1 MAVVAGIRFSEW
13 KRRFAAEYYRRV
25 RCTIEDSGAA
35 ESAKMYW
42 SEGMSPEDAVGC
54 EISHYDLTDFSDSL
68 FGW

>member
-1 MAVVAGIRFSEW
+1 
-13 KRRFAAEYYRRV
+13 
-25 RCTIEDSGAA
+25 
-35 ESAKMYW
+35 MYW